1 MKMRGKSLVFVILSV
16 LLVSSVLAYSEVNII
31 SKENEI
37 SFGEKAIFD
46 VSITNHEPVSQDY
59 SFYSTSFYDWNVD
72 TSPPDTLLSV
82 SPNATSSIDVCV
94 SPYERLDPGIYLV
107 PLTVETSQGGSYT
120 KNMKVYL
127 GAQKP
132 MEYQPSI
139 LTSVDIKGKIDPREV
154 QSIRVFLQNQ
164 NQLNYT
170 NLTISIKSDLEEFE
184 KEQTVELKPYESKTV
199 EFAVTPDP
207 YTQPK
212 DYYLF
217 FALKRGDQVIKTFDQ
232 KIEIIPLTPEFDRK
246 IQQEEKFLK
255 TTSVITLTNNGNV
268 RNQQAA
274 KIRMGFFKDLV
285 TSTEP
290 DAYAMKDDEGRRY
303 IAWDLEL
310 GVGESA
316 TVTMVTSYRIP
327 VIILIILIILIVFYL
342 IYKSPVRITKSAS
355 NVVMHEGGVSALKI
369 TLVVRNVGK
378 KPIKDVEVFDTAPSI
393 ASIEKDVEVGTLKPT
408 DILRNKKGGILLKW
422 KISELEG
429 KEERLIT
436 YKIKSKLDIVGTIL
450 LPRARVK
457 FKTKKGQERTSYSNT
472 YRVGGEMEKKE

>member
-1 MKMRGKSLVFVILSV
+1 MKMRGKVLVFAILSV
-16 LLVSSVLAYSEVNII
+16 LLVSSVLAYSEVNVVP
-31 SKENEI
+31 KENEI
-37 SFGEKAIFD
+37 NFGEEAVFD
-46 VSITNHEPVSQDY
+46 VSITNYESASRDY

-82 SPNATSSIDVCV
+82 SPNATSSIDIYV

-107 PLTVETSQGGSYT
+107 PLTVETSQGSSYVE
-120 KNMKVYL
+120 NMKVYL

-139 LTSVDIKGKIDPREV
+139 LTSVDINEKINPQEV

-184 KEQTVELKPYESKTV
+184 KQQNIELKPYESKTV

-217 FALKRGDQVIKTFDQ
+217 FTLRKGEEIFKTFDH
-232 KIEIIPLTPEFDRK
+232 KIEIIPLTPEFDRE
-246 IQQEEKFLK
+246 IQQKEKFLK
-255 TTSVITLTNNGNV
+255 TTSVITFTNNGNV
-268 RNQQAA
+268 RNQQVAR
-274 KIRMGFFKDLV
+274 IRMGFFKDLV

-290 DAYAMKDDEGRRY
+290 NAYAMKDDEGRRY

-316 TVTMVTSYRIP
+316 TVTVKTSYRIP
-327 VIILIILIILIVFYL
+327 VIVLILLAVLIVFYL
-342 IYKSPVRITKSAS
+342 VYKSPVRVTKSAS
-355 NVVMHEGGVSALKI
+355 NVVMHGGGVSALKI
-369 TLVVRNVGK
+369 TLIVRNISN

-393 ASIEKDVEVGTLKPT
+393 ASIEKDVEIGTLRPT

-450 LPRARVK
+450 LSRARVK
-457 FKTKKGQERTSYSNT
+457 FKMPKGQQRTSYSNT
-472 YRVGGEMEKKE
+472 YRVGGETEKKE